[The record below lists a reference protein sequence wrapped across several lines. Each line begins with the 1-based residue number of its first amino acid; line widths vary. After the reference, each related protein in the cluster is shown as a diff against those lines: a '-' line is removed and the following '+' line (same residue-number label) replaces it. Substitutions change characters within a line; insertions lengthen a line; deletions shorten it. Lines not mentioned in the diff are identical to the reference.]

1 MTKPLLLAS
10 LLLACARA
18 PAGEPIVPPRPPP
31 PATPAKPTGRN
42 GKLVLRQYVY
52 GLAVCA
58 PGAAC
63 SALALPDKPTA
74 VVQNGPG
81 RYLAST
87 KDETFAWDAA
97 SGALQPLGFGP
108 SVVASLDDGS
118 AIRFEHLSTHSR
130 LLRARGGEPWAVV
143 MAYEKWRPQ
152 EFRFL
157 PGGAHLFKDSPGMG
171 GPESPY
177 FTDLVVNHPTHLY
190 VVDAIG
196 GKPRKLHSSS
206 QQMDADFLDGGRRI
220 AFFQPGKVDPQ
231 ANTRALELSVLDVAT
246 RSVSPVAVV
255 ITPASVP
262 GGGTRRDA
270 PQASSS
276 LRSTWLVFARTFG
289 PTFNAT
295 SLRASDVATGAFEDH
310 PLAPDER
317 LMHAIPHASLY
328 SHQHGRRHSDHIV
341 IAKGHGPTL
350 ELSVLAIPSFET
362 IYRVEVP
369 ALGLSGADWVA
380 APD

>member
-1 MTKPLLLAS
+1 M
-10 LLLACARA
+10 
-18 PAGEPIVPPRPPP
+18 
-31 PATPAKPTGRN
+31 
-42 GKLVLRQYVY
+42 LRQYVH

-58 PGAAC
+58 P
-63 SALALPDKPTA
+63 SAGCGPLVLPEKPLA
-74 VVQNGPG
+74 VVQNGQG

-87 KDETFAWDAA
+87 KDETFVWDAA

-108 SVVASLDDGS
+108 SVVAALDDGS

-130 LLRARGGEPWAVV
+130 LLRARGGEPWAAV
-143 MAYEKWRPQ
+143 MAYEKWRPN

-157 PGGAHLFKDSPGMG
+157 QSGAHLFKDSPGMG

-177 FTDLVVNHPTHLY
+177 FTDLVVSHPTHLY
-190 VVDAIG
+190 FVDAIG
-196 GKPRKLHSSS
+196 GKPRRLHSSS
-206 QQMDADFLDGGRRI
+206 QQMDADFFDGGRRI
-220 AFFQPGKVDPQ
+220 AFFQPGNVDPQ

-246 RSVSPVAVV
+246 RSVSAVSV
-255 ITPASVP
+255 VLTPASVP

-276 LRSTWLVFARTFG
+276 LNSTWIVFARTFG

-310 PLAPDER
+310 VLAPDER

-328 SHQHGRRHSDHIV
+328 SRQHGRRYSDHVV
-341 IAKGHGPTL
+341 IAKGQGPTL
-350 ELSVLAIPSFET
+350 ELSVRSIPSFET

-369 ALGLSGADWVA
+369 AQGLSGADWVA
-380 APD
+380 AAD